1 MDKSKQSQLIY
12 LKKKKKKKKL
22 KKKKKKKKKERKKT
36 GCILTFLRFKTH
48 AFVVYHMKIGLDAQT
63 SCENKRRSVKLTT
76 DRQGSKHNCT
86 VQ

>member
-1 MDKSKQSQLIY
+1 MNSSDEQ
-12 LKKKKKKKKL
+12 KKKKKKKKKKNKKI